1 MSDPTKT
8 RLKIRLS
15 PAAERAVKG
24 GHPWVYADR
33 IKEENRHGAAGEV
46 AVVYDRNDKFL
57 ALALID
63 PQSPIRLRILHVGK
77 PITLDDAWWRA
88 RMDAA
93 VARRTRIFDLG
104 KTTGFRWIN
113 GESDGWPGL
122 VLDRYG
128 DTCVLKIYSAVWFP
142 RLTEL
147 QHWIGAS
154 CGPKRLV
161 LRLSRNIAEGAER
174 DFSLHDGDILGG
186 EKPQGPVG
194 FLENGLRF
202 EADVLRGQKTGFFLD
217 QRENR
222 IRVGLE
228 AEGKDVLNVFSH
240 AGGFSVHAAAGG
252 ARSTV
257 DLDISAHALKS
268 AVRNMALNAEHPAV
282 ARCRHETIKADAFE
296 WLGAAEWS
304 TNYDLI
310 IIDPPSMAM
319 RQGEAEGALRAYEK
333 LVIAGLQRLRPGG
346 LLFAASCSAHVPADD
361 FFNRM
366 RVVASKYP
374 RHVREVATFLHAADH
389 PAAFPEANYLK
400 CITLRMSG
408 SGGGGAKETTRR
420 RP

>member
-1 MSDPTKT
+1 MSDSAKA
-8 RLKIRLS
+8 RLKIRLT

-33 IKEENRHGAAGEV
+33 IKEESRPGEAGEI
-46 AVVYDRNDKFL
+46 AVVYDKNDKFL
-57 ALALID
+57 ALALFD
-63 PQSPIRLRILHVGK
+63 PGSPIRVRVLHVGK
-77 PITLDDAWWRA
+77 PITLDDAWWRE
-88 RMDAA
+88 RMAEA
-93 VARRTRIFDLG
+93 VSRRERIFDPAR
-104 KTTGFRWIN
+104 TTGFRWIN

-128 DTCVLKIYSAVWFP
+128 DTCVLKLYSAVWFP
-142 RLTEL
+142 RLGALRE
-147 QHWIGAS
+147 WIMAS
-154 CGPKRLV
+154 CAPERLV
-161 LRLSRNIAEGAER
+161 LRLSRNIAESAAR
-174 DFSLHDGDILGG
+174 DFSLRDGDLLRG
-186 EKPQGPVG
+186 EKPEGPVA

-257 DLDISAHALKS
+257 DLDISAHALES
-268 AVRNMALNAEHPAV
+268 AKRNMALNAGHPAV
-282 ARCRHETIKADAFE
+282 ARCRHETIKADAFD

-310 IIDPPSMAM
+310 ILDPPSMAM

-333 LVIAGLQRLRPGG
+333 LAVAGLQRLRPGG
-346 LLFAASCSAHVPADD
+346 LLFAASCSAHVAADD

-366 RVVASKYP
+366 RVVAANYP
-374 RHVREVATFLHAADH
+374 RHVREVATSLHAADH
-389 PAAFPEANYLK
+389 PATFPEANYLK

-408 SGGGGAKETTRR
+408 SGGKIENRKER
-420 RP
+420 